1 MSSRNPLALVVLMI
15 AGTTGVS
22 AQTGTPVTFTFH
34 DASGRPRPLRVTA
47 PAVLPRGPM
56 LAYPPA
62 TVTGNQRLVVIGCRY
77 SDVAGEPI
85 TTGAMSAMTGATYP
99 GLGHYFAEVSNGS
112 IELGGSTAIGWATL
126 PQNKDYYNPLGTAD
140 PIRMYTDCMGAHDAA
155 VDFPGYAGV
164 VMVFNDQVLGTGYF
178 QGFSSQGTIPV
189 TIDGQT
195 KAYRLA
201 FLGSGVAANQYVWA
215 HQVGHT
221 LNLQHSSVQ
230 PLGSLNSFWD
240 MMAKGGYTEAPYQG
254 RIAVHLK
261 AVDKMVLGWI
271 PSNRVYTATTGT
283 NLTIPLEQSAQPAA
297 NTDYLIAK
305 IPIGTNYY
313 TVEARRVAGYDRLG
327 DSALAGQG
335 VLVHRVYPNAASGD
349 VVAEVVDFLLPGGL
363 FTDVANRVKVTVV
376 GQGAT
381 NYSVQICL
389 AAGGSGLYG
398 DVNGDGVINV
408 IDAQIVARFSVGLSV
423 PDATRVQ
430 TNGDANGDGA
440 INVIDAQIIARYS
453 VGLPTPGSQIGQTV
467 GQAC

>member
-1 MSSRNPLALVVLMI
+1 
-15 AGTTGVS
+15 
-22 AQTGTPVTFTFH
+22 
-34 DASGRPRPLRVTA
+34 
-47 PAVLPRGPM
+47 M
-56 LAYPPA
+56 LSYPPA
-62 TVTGNQRLVVIGCRY
+62 AVSGNQRFVVLGCRY
-77 SDVAGEPI
+77 AGVAGEPI
-85 TTGAMSAMTGATYP
+85 STGTMATLIGTSYP
-99 GLGHYFAEVSNGS
+99 GMGHYFAEVSNGNVS
-112 IELGGSTAIGWATL
+112 MTGSTVTTWANL

-140 PIRMYTDCMGAHDAA
+140 PNRMYNDCMGAHDAA
-155 VDFPGYAGV
+155 VNFPDYDGV
-164 VMVFNDQVLGTGYF
+164 VMVFNDTILGTGYF
-178 QGFSSQGTIPV
+178 QAFSSQGSIPV

-195 KAYRLA
+195 KAYRLV
-201 FLGSGVAANQYVWA
+201 FVGSPVAGNQFVWA

-221 LNLQHSSVQ
+221 FDLQHSSVQ
-230 PLGSLNSFWD
+230 PLASLNSFWD
-240 MMAKGGYTEAPYQG
+240 MMAKGGYTEAPYPG

-271 PSNRVYTATTGT
+271 PSSRVYTATTGT
-283 NLTIPLEQSAQPAA
+283 NLTVPLERSAQPAA
-297 NTDYLIAK
+297 NSDYLIAR
-305 IPIGTNYY
+305 IPIGANYY

-349 VVAEVVDFLLPGGL
+349 VVAEVMDFLLPGEL

-381 NYSVQICL
+381 NYSVQVCL

-398 DVNGDGVINV
+398 DVNGDGIINV

-440 INVIDAQIIARYS
+440 INVIDAQVIARYS
-453 VGLPTPGSQIGQTV
+453 VGLSTPGAQIGQTV